1 MFQFYNS
8 RIRNAIG
15 IVLVTVLTRS
25 KVGSIRTKLLIVN
38 RRALFMGLQENFIFQ
53 GSNVLNLR
61 LHLIMSKRLRYS
73 LQY

>member
-15 IVLVTVLTRS
+15 ILLVTVLTRS

-38 RRALFMGLQENFIFQ
+38 RRALLMGLQENFIFQ
-53 GSNVLNLR
+53 GSKVLNLR
-61 LHLIMSKRLRYS
+61 LHLMSKRLIYI